1 MSSIVPFSFEAAEVR
16 VVAIDGEPWFVG
28 RDVAAIL
35 GYSEPHKAIARHCKG
50 GMDHPVPSDGGVQVM
65 KIIPERDLY
74 RLVMKSKLP
83 GAERFEEWVVGEVL
97 PSIRKTGGYGA
108 SPSIDTEEGRLLMIQ
123 ELAAK
128 QLALI
133 HENKQIAA
141 ERDNAIATKAHIG
154 SKREA
159 AAMAKASSAVREVN
173 RLKEELGRNQ
183 KHATI
188 ISVERAVGE
197 KLPKNTYVALRRWC
211 KANEVEPVE
220 VVDERYGSVK
230 AWPAGAWLEAHG
242 IDLGELFADKEAA
255 A

>member
-1 MSSIVPFSFEAAEVR
+1 MSSIIPFSFEAIEVR
-16 VVAIDGEPWFVG
+16 VVTMDGEPWFVAV
-28 RDVAAIL
+28 DVASAL
-35 GYSEPHKAIARHCKG
+35 GYAKPENAIARHCKAPTTTPKQG
-50 GMDHPVPSDGGVQVM
+50 GGFHTV
-65 KIIPERDLY
+65 IPERDVY
-74 RLVMKSKLP
+74 RLVMRSKLP

-97 PSIRKTGGYGA
+97 PSIRKTGSY
-108 SPSIDTEEGRLLMIQ
+108 SIKPVSQLPQDYITALEHLLEAKKAEQ
-123 ELAAK
+123 AA
-128 QLALI
+128 I
-133 HENKQIAA
+133 A
-141 ERDNAIATKAHIG
+141 ERDHAIATKAHIG

-173 RLKEELGRNQ
+173 RLKEELGRNR

-188 ISVERAVGE
+188 IAVERAVGE

-211 KANEVEPVE
+211 KANGVEPVE

>member
-1 MSSIVPFSFEAAEVR
+1 MSSIVPFNFEAAEIR
-16 VVAIDGEPWFVG
+16 VVTIDGEPWFVAF
-28 RDVAAIL
+28 DVASAL
-35 GYSEPHKAIARHCKG
+35 GYAKPENAIARHCKAQTTTPKQG
-50 GMDHPVPSDGGVQVM
+50 GGFHTV
-65 KIIPERDLY
+65 IPERDVY

-83 GAERFEEWVVGEVL
+83 AAERFEEWVVGEVL
-97 PSIRKTGGYGA
+97 PSIRKTGGYNVKPVEQLPQDYITA
-108 SPSIDTEEGRLLMIQ
+108 LEHLL
-123 ELAAK
+123 EAK
-128 QLALI
+128 KAEREAI
-133 HENKQIAA
+133 A
-141 ERDNAIATKAHIG
+141 ERDHAIATKAHIG

-211 KANEVEPVE
+211 KANGVEPVE

-230 AWPAGAWLEAHG
+230 AWPAAAWMEAHC
-242 IDLGELFADKEAA
+242 IDLRTLFSDKEAA

>member
-1 MSSIVPFSFEAAEVR
+1 MSSIVPFSFEAAEIR
-16 VVAIDGEPWFVG
+16 VVTIDGEPWFVAK
-28 RDVAAIL
+28 DVAEVL
-35 GYSEPHKAIARHCKG
+35 GYADTAKAVKAHCKAYR
-50 GMDHPVPSDGGVQVM
+50 PVGVGESPTLDPQTN
-65 KIIPERDLY
+65 IIPERDLY

-97 PSIRKTGGYGA
+97 PSIRRTGGYGVKPVA
-108 SPSIDTEEGRLLMIQ
+108 QLPQDYITALEHLLEAKKAEQ
-123 ELAAK
+123 AA
-128 QLALI
+128 I
-133 HENKQIAA
+133 A
-141 ERDNAIATKAHIG
+141 ERDHAIATKAHIG